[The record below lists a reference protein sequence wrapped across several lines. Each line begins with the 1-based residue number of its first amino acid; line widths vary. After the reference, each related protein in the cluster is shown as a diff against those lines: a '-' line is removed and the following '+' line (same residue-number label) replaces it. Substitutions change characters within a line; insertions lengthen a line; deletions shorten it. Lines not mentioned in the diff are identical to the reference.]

1 MNLSNR
7 AYNALATLV
16 VALPLI
22 AIGLALSRGNIL
34 PGVEANRSVEL
45 VEAKTVSAPLKKIE
59 PFQKPY
65 VSITFDD
72 GWESSYT
79 NGTPLLGD
87 FNMPATFYVMSGSF
101 GDYKY
106 LAIEQGKH
114 LAELGHQIAS
124 HTVTH
129 ADLTALG
136 DDAVS
141 YELRDAKRFLELHF
155 GTIEDFAS
163 PYNRYNDKIL
173 SEIKELYRS
182 HRNTNGL
189 LNTPESFDMY
199 DINSY
204 SITSS
209 TTLDDLKNWLANAQR
224 QNSWLVL
231 NYHQIEDT
239 GAEYALSPAEF
250 EDHLKVIMQSKVETV
265 RIDEFL
271 DALPNSQGGR
281 SG

>member
-7 AYNALATLV
+7 TYNAIATLI

-22 AIGLALSRGNIL
+22 AIGLAVSRGNVL
-34 PGVEANRSVEL
+34 PGVEADRSVEL
-45 VEAKTVSAPLKKIE
+45 INAKVVATAIENVE
-59 PFQKPY
+59 PFDKPY

-72 GWESSYT
+72 GWESSYM
-79 NGTPLLGD
+79 NGAPLLGE
-87 FNMPATFYVMSGSF
+87 FKMPATFYVMSGSF
-101 GDYKY
+101 DDINY
-106 LAIEQGKH
+106 LAIEQGQH

-129 ADLTALG
+129 ADLTAI
-136 DDAVS
+136 DDGAVS
-141 YELRDAKRFLELHF
+141 YELREAKQFLEHHF
-155 GTIEDFAS
+155 GAIEDFAS
-163 PYNRYNDKIL
+163 PYNRYNDEIL

-189 LNTPESFDMY
+189 LNTANSFDMY

-209 TTLDDLKNWLANAQR
+209 TKLEDLKNWLASAR
-224 QNSWLVL
+224 QQNGWLVL

-250 EDHLKVIMQSKVETV
+250 EDHLKAIMQSKVEAV
-265 RIDEFL
+265 RVDEFL
-271 DALPNSQGGR
+271 DALPTSQGGR